1 MAIREVDLGKV
12 RGDINDS
19 QATFTQSETRTNIV
33 SGEKGSVI
41 FGKIK
46 KWFADLGTAAFCS
59 VVNNATTTAANTVL
73 DGRMGKALQTGID
86 ELNSSLV
93 TKTRV
98 IEGAYINMQVTSSG
112 KVSWIRI
119 SGYPKLELKEG
130 QTYTLFR
137 PTANT
142 PMYTIYRRIYINQ
155 TLGFILQISNVDAE
169 TSITPF
175 GGDITVATGINVSEC
190 YILK

>member
-73 DGRMGKALQTGID
+73 DGRMGKKLQTGID
-86 ELNSSLV
+86 ELNSNYQNLNNYTEFATAEYKV
-93 TKTRV
+93 TRLGYQKQFIYNGR
-98 IEGAYINMQVTSSG
+98 IPSAWNAG
-112 KVSWIRI
+112 IRFAMNTAAFAAE
-119 SGYPKLELKEG
+119 YRPKATFG
-130 QTYTLFR
+130 TASIITGTGVVATLDF
-137 PTANT
+137 TDDGF
-142 PMYTIYRRIYINQ
+142 IYIK
-155 TLGFILQISNVDAE
+155 
-169 TSITPF
+169 PF
-175 GGDITVATGINVSEC
+175 AAIAANSWVTIHVC
-190 YILK
+190 YI